1 MFITK
6 KRYNELLEQNLE
18 LNDTVESLRDSREVL
33 KQRIILLEND
43 VLKLNEK
50 KKKQQRAI
58 VRLENKISDLENENK
73 ELRLG
78 QEALI
83 KNQ

>member
-6 KRYNELLEQNLE
+6 KRYNELITQNLE

-43 VLKLNEK
+43 ILKLNEK

>member
-1 MFITK
+1 MFISK
-6 KRYNELLEQNLE
+6 KRYNDLLEQNLE

>member
-6 KRYNELLEQNLE
+6 KRYNNLLEQNLE

>member
-6 KRYNELLEQNLE
+6 KRYNNLLEQNLE

-50 KKKQQRAI
+50 KKKQQRVI

-83 KNQ
+83 KK

>member
-58 VRLENKISDLENENK
+58 VRLENKISNLENENK

>member
-6 KRYNELLEQNLE
+6 KRYNNLLEQNLE

-83 KNQ
+83 KK